1 LQAIEHNVVTGLV
14 ERLVVARR
22 IEIRV
27 AAGGTVVASETVV
40 TRSAVIPCRTV
51 VANGTRVTRE
61 AIGPRGAVVSDGA
74 TVIACGA
81 IVAHRSTVIPS
92 WSVITSRTGITREA
106 IGPRGAV
113 IPRRAIIPNGTR
125 IPCRTVV
132 AALVT
137 SRANGTVK
145 LALGIDVASFANR
158 STIAEG
164 ELVARSTISPVRSRS
179 SVIARGAVGTRR
191 TVIANRTIVARRT
204 SGSCRS
210 SGRVRPTESALFLRR
225 GFARIEVLSAAS
237 RGWGVRRHQNASW
250 LVQISWRHTAVP
262 YEIDLSVTGF
272 DSQVGSIA
280 NRMLS
285 TRLGTYT
292 NHTNSQKFIC
302 KS

>member
-14 ERLVVARR
+14 ERLLVARR

-27 AAGGTVVASETVV
+27 AAGGTLVASETVV

-74 TVIACGA
+74 TVIACGT
-81 IVAHRSTVIPS
+81 IITCGTTVIAS
-92 WSVITSRTGITREA
+92 GTGITREA
-106 IGPRGAV
+106 VGPRGAV

-158 STIAEG
+158 STISEG

-191 TVIANRTIVARRT
+191 TVIANRTVVARRA
-204 SGSCRS
+204 SGSRRS

-237 RGWGVRRHQNASW
+237 RGRGVSRHQNASW
-250 LVQISWRHTAVP
+250 LVQIS
-262 YEIDLSVTGF
+262 
-272 DSQVGSIA
+272 
-280 NRMLS
+280 
-285 TRLGTYT
+285 
-292 NHTNSQKFIC
+292 
-302 KS
+302 